1 MVSCVPSFQNVH
13 EMHHWLGLGLSRDEA
28 HIQCVHP
35 TNQHTIP
42 YPNKGMLGVQY
53 VMKLFAQ
60 FRNICFFDFLIQWC
74 DLHLGCVCC
83 TN

>member
-35 TNQHTIP
+35 TNTPSLTQIREFWAFNT
-42 YPNKGMLGVQY
+42 
-53 VMKLFAQ
+53 
-60 FRNICFFDFLIQWC
+60 
-74 DLHLGCVCC
+74 
-83 TN
+83 